1 MDSVMQIEYLLDSPA
16 SRYLTFLKH
25 SEKRRKQWV
34 RPYFKSRLNNGEFA
48 RCYKEPRENATQFF
62 EYTRM
67 APFTFDYILNH
78 VRRNLHLLQYPL
90 YSVKT
95 NLIYLGTYYENI
107 HINTRYEQT
116 RQIVSN
122 CMLF

>member
-48 RCYKEPRENATQFF
+48 RCYKELRENATHFF

-78 VRRNLHLLQYPL
+78 VRGNLH
-90 YSVKT
+90 
-95 NLIYLGTYYENI
+95 
-107 HINTRYEQT
+107 R
-116 RQIVSN
+116 VSN
-122 CMLF
+122 FRECISPEEKLFLKLFFC